1 MKRTLLSLAGVGLML
16 GAMHAA
22 FRSDGTPP
30 AATPSRIV
38 TDAGGRVREV
48 AIHFVPGAAYADPA
62 WRDFLRALDPD
73 VRVTVVCEDEAAERE
88 FRARLAEWGVAAPE
102 RFRAVFLGKALT
114 PWCHDRFL
122 ATERTLW
129 APPEPHRGG
138 PERRNEWSTPWVIG
152 GGAIDVRIA
161 PFHFEGGD
169 FAATGRYV
177 FATEVLVSRN
187 PQLPRE
193 TLKRLVEEVCG
204 RKLILIEGDVPVH
217 HIGMFLAPVDEE
229 TMLVGDARLGAKL
242 LGQEVDEAMAR
253 SLDRVAETLE
263 RHGFRVRRVP
273 FQTTGEEY
281 AWITYT
287 NVMLSGR
294 TVFLPQFGMET
305 DSAAAETYRSLGF
318 EVKTIDV
325 RGIWRMGGTLRCL
338 LHILRRDA

>member
-1 MKRTLLSLAGVGLML
+1 MKRTLLSLAGTGLLL
-16 GAMHAA
+16 GLLHAA
-22 FRSDGTPP
+22 FRGDGKPSI
-30 AATPSRIV
+30 ATPSRIV

-48 AIHFVPGAAYADPA
+48 VIHFVPGSDAEPA
-62 WRDFLRALDPD
+62 WRDFLRAIDPD
-73 VRVTVVCEDEAAERE
+73 VRVLVVCENDAAARA
-88 FRARLAEWGVAAPE
+88 FRSRLSEWAVAGPE
-102 RFRAVFLGKALT
+102 RFHPVFLGKALT

-122 ATERTLW
+122 ATERILW

-138 PERRNEWSTPWVIG
+138 AERRNEWTTPRVVADG
-152 GGAIDVRIA
+152 REVRVA

-169 FAATGRYV
+169 FAATERHV

-187 PQLPRE
+187 PHLSRAE
-193 TLKRLVEEVCG
+193 LRRLVEEVCG
-204 RKLILIEGDVPVH
+204 RKLILIEGDVPIH
-217 HIGMFLAPVDEE
+217 HIGMFFAPVDGT

-242 LGQEVDEAMAR
+242 LGQDVDAEMAR
-253 SLDRVAETLE
+253 RLDRAAEFLE
-263 RHGFRVRRVP
+263 REGFRVVRTP

-294 TVFLPQFGMET
+294 TVYLPQFGMET
-305 DSAAAETYRSLGF
+305 DAAAAEAYRSLGF
-318 EVKTIDV
+318 DVRAIDV